1 MSTPNYDKFKVIV
14 LVILIVGVS
23 LGIPIISL
31 LDPTLIFSGQIPSY
45 HYSGQFG
52 IHILSSRA
60 EKIDVGFRGDAPF
73 IWMASLNKA
82 MTRNFSGRLDVI
94 NPIEKKLVISLS
106 DEQLGSPGTAV
117 RELSRCGEYFATAHG
132 GNLQL
137 RAADGELVENNETLA
152 KKFPELGAGIGK
164 AEKPFGS
171 GNHFLLTTKDG
182 FQYWYFPQQ
191 QVLLTEQQYREKEK
205 KVYAYDAPMDT
216 TDKDY
221 ELRSM
226 WGLSKKTGGVR
237 QQLYLTEK
245 YHLSLAPD
253 FSSSSLESLFND
265 MERFARDAERG
276 FSKSRQNERLRREKL
291 VMVVADVF
299 LDGEILASDS
309 RYCVVLHSQTI
320 EPDADKIL
328 SCVNREGKMLWQ
340 IVAPKFKTFEK
351 ARSNELSGVIGKNAV
366 AIVNNAYRNRAA
378 CGLDIQ
384 TGKLL
389 WEFSAF

>member
-1 MSTPNYDKFKVIV
+1 MATPNNGKLQVIV
-14 LVILIVGVS
+14 VVILLVGVS
-23 LGIPIISL
+23 LGIPMLSFFDL
-31 LDPTLIFSGQIPSY
+31 ALIFPGRIPSY

-73 IWMASLNKA
+73 IWMASLKNA

-106 DEQLGSPGTAV
+106 DEQLGSPAFSV

-132 GNLQL
+132 GDLQL

-164 AEKPFGS
+164 AEKPFARD
-171 GNHFLLTTKDG
+171 NYFLLTTKDG

-191 QVLLTEQQYREKEK
+191 QILLTEQQYHEKEK

-221 ELRSM
+221 ELQYM
-226 WGLSKKTGGVR
+226 WGLSKKTDGVR

-253 FSSSSLESLFND
+253 FRPASLERLFND
-265 MERFARDAERG
+265 MERFARDAENSVR
-276 FSKSRQNERLRREKL
+276 KSRQNERLRSEKL
-291 VMVVADVF
+291 VMVASDVF
-299 LDGEILASDS
+299 LDGKILASDS

-320 EPDADKIL
+320 ENGADKIL

-340 IVAPKFKTFEK
+340 IVAPKFKTFEE
-351 ARSNELSGVIGKNAV
+351 AGSNDLSGIVGKNAV